1 MAVLKAKPEK
11 FVPMFLAVLD
21 RELVTPLV
29 VTRANDAAFVGA
41 LNDTVSMRVG
51 GLRAVARKYE
61 WRTRTNPIVLDDIQG
76 GDKIAVKLDTHTVSA
91 TSLTLEQLTLDEI
104 NLTTEVLAPQA
115 LAVAED
121 LEADVVAALQ
131 AAPFKRTIAAPV
143 DTDPLLIG
151 TEARRLLNADKVA
164 PQSNRFFLVGT
175 DVEAAW
181 LASGRLADYQSTGQ
195 TGTPALRDAI
205 VGRLSGAPVIVSQ
218 SLPADFA
225 FYGHKS
231 ALVLGN
237 VAPVVP
243 QGATYGRRGIS
254 RNGIAMTW
262 IMDYDA
268 NYSRD
273 RSIVQ
278 SFSGI
283 TSVQDERKANGDLL
297 DPTDPN
303 YGVNNVRGVMID
315 LDFGTT
321 GGSVLPPVAP

>member
-1 MAVLKAKPEK
+1 MAVIKAKPEK
-11 FVPMFLAVLD
+11 FVPMFLGVLD

-29 VTRANDAAFVGA
+29 VTRANDADFVGA
-41 LNDTVSMRVG
+41 LGDTVSMRVG

-76 GDKIAVKLDTHTVSA
+76 GDKIAIKLDTHTVSA

-104 NLTTEVLAPQA
+104 NLTTDVLAPQA

-121 LEADVVAALQ
+121 LESDVVAALQ
-131 AAPFKRTIAAPV
+131 AAPFKREVAATS
-143 DTDPLLIG
+143 DTDPLLVA

-164 PQSNRFFLVGT
+164 PMSNRFFLVGT

-181 LASGRLADYQSTGQ
+181 LASDRLSRYDSTGLE
-195 TGTPALRDAI
+195 GTPALRDAI
-205 VGRLSGAPVIVSQ
+205 IGRLAGAPVIVSQ
-218 SLPADFA
+218 ALPPNFA
-225 FYGHKS
+225 FYGHRS

-243 QGATYGRRGIS
+243 AGATAGRRGVS

-262 IMDYDA
+262 IQDYDA

-303 YGVNNVRGVMID
+303 YGVKNVRGVKIT
-315 LDFGTT
+315 LDFGTS
-321 GGSVLPPVAP
+321 GGSVLPATP

>member
-29 VTRANDAAFVGA
+29 VTRANDADFVGA

-115 LAVAED
+115 LSVAED
-121 LEADVVAALQ
+121 LESDVVAALQ
-131 AAPFKRTIAAPV
+131 AAPFKRTIAA
-143 DTDPLLIG
+143 DAGTDPLLIG

-164 PQSNRFFLVGT
+164 PRSNRFFLIGT

-181 LASGRLADYQSTGQ
+181 LASGRLADYDKTGQ

-205 VGRLSGAPVIVSQ
+205 VGRLSGAPVIVSDA
-218 SLPADFA
+218 LPVDFA

-243 QGATYGRRGIS
+243 QGATYGRRGVS

-297 DPTDPN
+297 DEGDAN
-303 YGVNNVRGVMID
+303 RGKYNVRGVMID

-321 GGSVLPPVAP
+321 GGSVLPPVTP

>member
-11 FVPMFLAVLD
+11 FVPMFLGVLD
-21 RELVTPLV
+21 RELVTPLI
-29 VTRANDAAFVGA
+29 VTRANDADFVGA

-51 GLRAVARKYE
+51 GLRAKARKYE

-76 GDKIAVKLDTHTVSA
+76 GDKIAIKLDTHTYSA

-121 LEADVVAALQ
+121 LESDVVAALQ
-131 AAPFKRTIAAPV
+131 AAPFKRTIAA
-143 DTDPLLIG
+143 DSSTDPLLVA

-164 PQSNRFFLVGT
+164 PLSGRFFLVGT

-181 LASGRLADYQSTGQ
+181 LASDRLSKYDSTGQ
-195 TGTPALRDAI
+195 DGTPALRDATI
-205 VGRLSGAPVIVSQ
+205 GRLAGAPVIVSQ
-218 SLPADFA
+218 ALPPDFA

-243 QGATYGRRGIS
+243 NGATYGRRGVS
-254 RNGIAMTW
+254 KNGIAMTW

-303 YGVNNVRGVMID
+303 YGVKNVRGVMID
-315 LDFGTT
+315 LDFGTS
-321 GGSVLPPVAP
+321 GGSVLPPATP